1 MTDPPR
7 LLEHEADELEREMLL
22 AGLGDAPSSARR
34 RAISAG
40 LGVGMASTLT
50 VASTAKAGVTS
61 GAKATAS
68 QSVSWLSQLVR
79 APWTLGGAVGVAA
92 IATGVSLWPAAHSP
106 PSPVRPALTASLSK
120 PAAQQAPALPFD
132 EPTQN
137 ASRPAQPQP
146 PSVTVSRVPT
156 PPVGAPAAAT
166 SLSDELALLETARQ
180 ALVRGEPR
188 RTLSVLDE
196 HARSFRRPRLT
207 TEASVLRIE
216 ALVASG
222 DRPRASRLGK
232 DFLAKHANGPY
243 ERRVRSLIGDQ
254 RSASG
259 HAP

>member
-1 MTDPPR
+1 
-7 LLEHEADELEREMLL
+7 
-22 AGLGDAPSSARR
+22 
-34 RAISAG
+34 
-40 LGVGMASTLT
+40 
-50 VASTAKAGVTS
+50 
-61 GAKATAS
+61 
-68 QSVSWLSQLVR
+68 
-79 APWTLGGAVGVAA
+79 
-92 IATGVSLWPAAHSP
+92 
-106 PSPVRPALTASLSK
+106 
-120 PAAQQAPALPFD
+120 
-132 EPTQN
+132 
-137 ASRPAQPQP
+137 
-146 PSVTVSRVPT
+146 VTVSRVPT